1 MPLSPFAVRGASSVM
16 KRSVLAIIMGYIT
29 AVTLVLVSFAVLMQL
44 RPDLFPN
51 IAGGEKPEFAVL
63 VITLVLG
70 LLAAVAGGY
79 TTAVIAKSSE
89 RTLAEVL
96 GGVMILLGIITMLME
111 QGVKPLWWHISMFAL
126 LIPCTV
132 LGASFKASKKKKWFR

>member
-1 MPLSPFAVRGASSVM
+1 M
-16 KRSVLAIIMGYIT
+16 KRSVLAVAMGYIT
-29 AVTLVLVSFAVLMQL
+29 AVILVLVSFAVLMQV

-51 IAGGEKPEFAVL
+51 IAGGERPGFAVL
-63 VITLVLG
+63 IITLVLG

-79 TTAVIAKSSE
+79 ITAVIAKSSE

-96 GGVMILLGIITMLME
+96 GGVMIFLGVVTMLME
-111 QGVKPLWWHISMFAL
+111 QGIKPLWWHITMFIL

-132 LGASFKASKKKKWFR
+132 LGASFKTPKKKKWFR